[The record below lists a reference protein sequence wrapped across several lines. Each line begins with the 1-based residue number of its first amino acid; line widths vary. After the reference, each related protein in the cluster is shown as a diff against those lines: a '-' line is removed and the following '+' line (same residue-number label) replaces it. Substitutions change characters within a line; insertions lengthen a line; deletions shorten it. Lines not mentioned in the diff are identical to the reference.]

1 MIFFKQ
7 FRSMFT
13 GRFIVFIIY
22 FILSSFD
29 ILPNLSDYINFHRD
43 TSRIALASVGN
54 QGSRFSILF
63 SDASTTRVSVV
74 MRLPSSSIC
83 GMSLMVSVLFLYIL
97 LFYLF
102 VQICYGV

>member
-29 ILPNLSDYINFHRD
+29 ILPNLIVFINSHRD
-43 TSRIALASVGN
+43 TSRMVLARSVDY
-54 QGSRFSILF
+54 GSRCSILLREASAF
-63 SDASTTRVSVV
+63 STPLVIRLSSASIFV
-74 MRLPSSSIC
+74 
-83 GMSLMVSVLFLYIL
+83 MSLLVSLLVFMSPFIL
-97 LFYLF
+97 SD
-102 VQICYGV
+102 C